1 MGRIA
6 WGRVVLGGTVAGAAF
21 NAFEFVLHGRLLGA
35 AWTSAMLGLGRT
47 PAEIAASR
55 ATSMPLLVLWAFLVC
70 WFGVWLY
77 ASIRPRFGAGPRTA
91 IIAGIATWLAVTLMA
106 ALEGSAFGFYPRS
119 LVMAWIA
126 GELIGIVVCV
136 VIGAWFYREA

>member
-1 MGRIA
+1 M
-6 WGRVVLGGTVAGAAF
+6 LGGTVAGAAF